1 MTEVVYVL
9 APVLAL
15 GLIGYFSTRL
25 GFFSGS
31 HRDGLSKYVFDF
43 AVPMLLFSAVVE
55 LESPKASATMLFV
68 SYYIPLVAVFAAGLI
83 VSWLLLR
90 RPVVE
95 SMIIGLGS

>member
-55 LESPKASATMLFV
+55 LESPKASATTLFV
-68 SYYIPLVAVFAAGLI
+68 RARI
-83 VSWLLLR
+83 
-90 RPVVE
+90 
-95 SMIIGLGS
+95 